1 MNLALRILDQ
11 RCDHRDYHVVATLT
25 HYPPRL
31 EFSALELTTLPLKLF
46 EHVWI

>member
-11 RCDHRDYHVVATLT
+11 RCDNRDHAVATLT

-31 EFSALELTTLPLKLF
+31 EFSALELTTLPLKMF